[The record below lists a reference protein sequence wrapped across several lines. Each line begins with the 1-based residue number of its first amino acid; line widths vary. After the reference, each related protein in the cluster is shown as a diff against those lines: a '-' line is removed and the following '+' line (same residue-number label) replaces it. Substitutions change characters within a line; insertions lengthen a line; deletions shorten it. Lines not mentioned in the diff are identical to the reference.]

1 MADLGFVRLSGL
13 PAWLIWLAVHIFYL
27 IGYQNRL
34 VVMFR
39 WSFSFLSRGR
49 TQGSRI
55 ISDPDDA
62 AAARIKP
69 AG

>member
-1 MADLGFVRLSGL
+1 MV
-13 PAWLIWLAVHIFYL
+13 WLVVHIWYL

-34 VVMFR
+34 VVMIR

-69 AG
+69 PG